1 MKVLKKGSIGPDV
14 TTLQKALGIAIDG
27 KFGPTTDQAVRVF
40 QLRFGLDVDGVVGP
54 ATWAALLKS
63 AAPVVTPTAMT
74 FDAGGWLQGVVR
86 HVPIN
91 PGRVGKPIVPRG
103 MVVHTTDTLGGM
115 AAILKSWTET
125 SLGGY
130 GAHYLLGRRAA
141 TDADRTATYPSGGL
155 VQMVPIT
162 RNGNHVGGR
171 NSRYGR
177 VMTPAEL
184 HPNSVYVGIEL
195 ENGGR
200 LVSLN
205 GHFVHQDSG
214 VVVPPDDVDIDERGK
229 PWHKITA
236 YQFETLAKVLDAHQA
251 HMTYLPKGSF
261 LNPNG
266 TYLGN
271 GVVWGA
277 MPGTRF
283 VGHVTLDPIQKTD
296 PGPIMMKWLRDRY
309 GNL

>member
-1 MKVLKKGSIGPDV
+1 MKTLKQGATGAAVSE
-14 TTLQKALGIAIDG
+14 LQKHLGITVDG
-27 KFGPTTDQAVRVF
+27 KFGPATDQAVRMF
-40 QLRFGLDVDGVVGP
+40 QLRVGLDVDGVVGP
-54 ATWAALLKS
+54 MTWDALLKS
-63 AAPVVTPTAMT
+63 AITVPPPTTMA
-74 FDAGGWLQGVVR
+74 FDANGWLQGAR
-86 HVPIN
+86 KIPIN
-91 PGRVGKPIVPRG
+91 PGRMGGVIVPRG

-130 GAHYLLGRRAA
+130 GAHYLLGRRPS
-141 TDADRTATYPSGGL
+141 TDVDARAPYPGGGL

-177 VMTPAEL
+177 VMTPAEV

-205 GHFVHQDSG
+205 GHFVHQGSG
-214 VVVPPDDVDIDERGK
+214 VVVPPEDVDIDERGK

-236 YQFETLAKVLDAHQA
+236 YQFETLAKVLDAHQTA
-251 HMTYLPKGSF
+251 MAYLPKGSV

-266 TYLGN
+266 TYLAN

-296 PGPIMMKWLRDRY
+296 PGPIMMKWLRDHY
-309 GNL
+309 GSL